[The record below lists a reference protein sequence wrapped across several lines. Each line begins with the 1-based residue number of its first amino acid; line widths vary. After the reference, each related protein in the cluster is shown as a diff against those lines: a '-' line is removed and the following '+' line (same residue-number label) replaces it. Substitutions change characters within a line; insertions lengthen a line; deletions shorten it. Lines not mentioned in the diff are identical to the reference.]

1 MKASPS
7 QSNNNWH
14 DPVKDKL
21 PRKETLK
28 VRGNLKEMRELLR
41 RVVRKQDQHAPSSSH
56 GPDASR

>member
-7 QSNNNWH
+7 PSDWH

-21 PRKETLK
+21 PREETLR
-28 VRGNLKEMRELLR
+28 VRGNLKEMRELLK
-41 RVVRKQDQHAPSSSH
+41 RVVRKQDQHEPSASH